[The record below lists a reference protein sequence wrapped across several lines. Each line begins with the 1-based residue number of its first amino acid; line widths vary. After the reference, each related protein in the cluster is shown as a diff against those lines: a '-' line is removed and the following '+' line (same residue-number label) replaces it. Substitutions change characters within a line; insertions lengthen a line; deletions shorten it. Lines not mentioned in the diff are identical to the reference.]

1 MFISLKRFVRAI
13 CLPAF
18 GHVLFG
24 CFVQAFRLDVQALD
38 PLLVSGCF
46 IGVFCSDVLF
56 ESSVFILFVCFV
68 GAVVLVLLDGF
79 VRALALSL
87 CFVRM
92 LFWAGPLSVLFGF
105 EV

>member
-1 MFISLKRFVRAI
+1 MFRRFNHFLFQDVLLECFVRA
-13 CLPAF
+13 
-18 GHVLFG
+18 
-24 CFVQAFRLDVQALD
+24 
-38 PLLVSGCF
+38 
-46 IGVFCSDVLF
+46 FCSRALSFV
-56 ESSVFILFVCFV
+56 LFVCFV

-92 LFWAGPLSVLFGF
+92 FFWAGPLSVLFGF

>member
-1 MFISLKRFVRAI
+1 MFRRFIRFLFQDVLLGCFVRA
-13 CLPAF
+13 
-18 GHVLFG
+18 
-24 CFVQAFRLDVQALD
+24 
-38 PLLVSGCF
+38 
-46 IGVFCSDVLF
+46 FCSRALSFV
-56 ESSVFILFVCFV
+56 LFVCFV

-92 LFWAGPLSVLFGF
+92 FFWAGHLSVLFGF

>member
-1 MFISLKRFVRAI
+1 M
-13 CLPAF
+13 
-18 GHVLFG
+18 FG

-46 IGVFCSDVLF
+46 IGVFVRMFCSRALSFV
-56 ESSVFILFVCFV
+56 LFVCFV

-92 LFWAGPLSVLFGF
+92 LFWPGPLSVLFGF

>member
-1 MFISLKRFVRAI
+1 MIQGMCFVRLF
-13 CLPAF
+13 CSGVSTHCEF
-18 GHVLFG
+18 CSVVLFG
-24 CFVQAFRLDVQALD
+24 
-38 PLLVSGCF
+38 LVSYAREALSF
-46 IGVFCSDVLF
+46 V
-56 ESSVFILFVCFV
+56 LFVCFV
-68 GAVVLVLLDGF
+68 GAVVLVLFDGF